1 MAKILSTAML
11 TISIFLAILIIYY
24 LKRLETIKCN
34 CALNFKRNYI
44 LGFTSLSLILS
55 ISNLLFKDYK
65 TFFKLKLFIYI
76 PWLIA
81 SITNIIFTIQ
91 YVNELKKTKCECSES
106 LYRELMFILAI
117 INAVLLS
124 FSFLIIIF
132 ILIQMPDIL
141 STKIVKKTYKQMLKS
156 KI

>member
-1 MAKILSTAML
+1 MAKILSSAML
-11 TISIFLAILIIYY
+11 TVSIFLAILIIYY

-65 TFFKLKLFIYI
+65 TFFKFKLFIYI

-117 INAVLLS
+117 INAVVMS

-141 STKIVKKTYKQMLKS
+141 STKIIKKTYKQMLKS